1 MTLTPEFIAIGR
13 MLAFVVCAWFASGLG
28 MACAL
33 PTGILVDQWCT
44 RQGKDTLSGRAR
56 MVGGMDAHPTG
67 IGAVGRRSWI
77 MHSSWAA
84 GLS

>member
-44 RQGKDTLSGRAR
+44 RHGKDTLSGRAYTL
-56 MVGGMDAHPTG
+56 TG
-67 IGAVGRRSWI
+67 LAWWVAWTLILLASVR
-77 MHSSWAA
+77 
-84 GLS
+84 